1 MLILVGSFLA
11 LMLLGLPVAIA
22 MAVSSLIYILAT
34 GIAPDV
40 VLAQR
45 MIAGVESFPLLAVPF
60 FILAGNLMNTGGMTE
75 RIFRFATLQGESAA
89 GKFGMPAGDPA
100 SWTVVLEDEH
110 GVHERSDAALRI
122 VSRLGGFHR
131 FAALLLW
138 VPKGIRDGVYR
149 WIARNRYRWFG
160 KRESCALPDKAE
172 RSLFLS

>member
-1 MLILVGSFLA
+1 MNIYFWQNVLLMPLLLFDFSA
-11 LMLLGLPVAIA
+11 LFNPRR
-22 MAVSSLIYILAT
+22 AT
-34 GIAPDV
+34 GRAPVIYYDGV
-40 VLAQR
+40 CGLCNRWVQWVLR
-45 MIAGVESFPLLAVPF
+45 RDP
-60 FILAGNLMNTGGMTE
+60 E
-75 RIFRFATLQGESAA
+75 RSFRFTTLQGESAA
-89 GKFGMPAGDPA
+89 GEFGTPAGDPA
-100 SWTVVLEDEH
+100 SWAVVLEDEH

-172 RSLFLS
+172 RSLFLP